1 MKTQFSHTILNS
13 FYLWFERELLGNKSK
28 AYKTNQSNSFK
39 YIDFPDVPNSH
50 LGYQGQFRQLV
61 ADYCVDQPNSGV
73 FIDGGFVSGDS
84 SDIYIDYNQGRVIVP
99 LASGTGLDITANH
112 TVKEVNTY
120 ISSDDEEQLL
130 ITSDFVDSSDLTET
144 YLFSKD
150 EKLDERT
157 YMLPACFI
165 RLINNENEDFSFGG
179 EDESVT
185 RIRVTILSTDNYLL
199 DGIIGL
205 FSDTNE
211 RCITHVPF
219 EDSPFGHFYSIKD
232 YPYCYEDYVS
242 ALSGKTYVKEVA
254 SSKTKNSFNSE
265 KVEKNIYVGFL
276 DFDLST
282 YRYPRV

>member
-120 ISSDDEEQLL
+120 ISSDDEDNSLSPV
-130 ITSDFVDSSDLTET
+130 IFVDSSDLTET
-144 YLFSKD
+144 YLFLK
-150 EKLDERT
+150 K
-157 YMLPACFI
+157 
-165 RLINNENEDFSFGG
+165 
-179 EDESVT
+179 T
-185 RIRVTILSTDNYLL
+185 RS
-199 DGIIGL
+199 
-205 FSDTNE
+205 
-211 RCITHVPF
+211 
-219 EDSPFGHFYSIKD
+219 
-232 YPYCYEDYVS
+232 
-242 ALSGKTYVKEVA
+242 
-254 SSKTKNSFNSE
+254 
-265 KVEKNIYVGFL
+265 
-276 DFDLST
+276 
-282 YRYPRV
+282 